1 MTNAS
6 FDRTYR
12 ILNLLEKTIRDVED
26 IVIPEVRNGI
36 KIWKE
41 RVHLSTLF
49 VVSLLVMLGI
59 AAEIQFGI
67 LEVLIDPVIGPVAIG
82 VLIAIL
88 VPSHILLS
96 KLHAKLIINKLSERQ
111 KELHL
116 MENLANLFEKN
127 ITFVRMILPI
137 YESAGWNKKIKA
149 QLTHLTDKTK
159 DLVQSLNDIFGA
171 TEEQIPIQPIKEEH
185 HTNYLD
191 LSKLKE

>member
-1 MTNAS
+1 
-6 FDRTYR
+6 
-12 ILNLLEKTIRDVED
+12 
-26 IVIPEVRNGI
+26 
-36 KIWKE
+36 
-41 RVHLSTLF
+41 
-49 VVSLLVMLGI
+49 MLGI

-67 LEVLIDPVIGPVAIG
+67 LEVLLDPIFGSIAIG
-82 VLIAIL
+82 VLVAIL
-88 VPSHILLS
+88 VPSHILIS
-96 KLHAKLIINKLSERQ
+96 KLHAKLIVNKLNERQ

-127 ITFVRMILPI
+127 ITFVRMLLPI
-137 YESAGWNKKIKA
+137 YESAGWNKKVKE

-171 TEEQIPIQPIKEEH
+171 TEEQTPVQTTSKEEH